1 MGSER
6 QVEANR
12 GNALRSTGP
21 KTLAGKRVVARNA
34 VKHGLLSRELVLPDE
49 SPSMLN
55 ELRARLRADLR
66 PEGTLE
72 DVLVDR
78 IVASIWRL
86 RRLGRVEMGLFAFRR
101 YRDAAARAES
111 HEAFL
116 KETRSEAFHGAE
128 VPQLARAFEADER
141 AFANLSRYET
151 AIERGLYK
159 ALHELQRLQALR
171 AGQVVPPPAAVDLT
185 VLQE

>member
-12 GNALRSTGP
+12 RNALRSTGP
-21 KTLAGKRVVARNA
+21 RTPASKRVVARNA

-49 SPSMLN
+49 SPSAL
-55 ELRARLRADLR
+55 EQLRVRLHANLQ
-66 PEGTLE
+66 PVGTLE

-86 RRLGRVEMGLFAFRR
+86 RRLGRVEMELFTFRQ
-101 YRDAAARAES
+101 YRDAAAGAKSYETFLEETNSELFHRADGP
-111 HEAFL
+111 L
-116 KETRSEAFHGAE
+116 R
-128 VPQLARAFEADER
+128 ARAFEADER
-141 AFANLSRYET
+141 AFANLLRYET

-159 ALHELQRLQALR
+159 ALHELLRTQALR
-171 AGQVVPPPAAVDLT
+171 AGQAVPPPAAVDVT
-185 VLQE
+185 IHQG